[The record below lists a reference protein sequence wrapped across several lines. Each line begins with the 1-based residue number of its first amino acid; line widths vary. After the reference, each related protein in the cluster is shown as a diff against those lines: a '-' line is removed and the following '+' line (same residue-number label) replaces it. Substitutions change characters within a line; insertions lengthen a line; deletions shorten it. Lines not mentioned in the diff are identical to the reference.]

1 MKNVVSAKED
11 VQMKSK
17 SKSRRAF
24 LLTASAGTAGAA
36 VAIVAGRAPAVVP
49 GATAAAPGADD
60 GYRVT
65 EHIQK
70 YYKTTEV

>member
-1 MKNVVSAKED
+1 
-11 VQMKSK
+11 MKSK
-17 SKSRRAF
+17 SKDRRVF
-24 LLTASAGTAGAA
+24 LLTAGAGAA
-36 VAIVAGRAPAVVP
+36 VAIVAGRKPAEIP
-49 GATAAAPGADD
+49 GATTAAPGDGD

>member
-1 MKNVVSAKED
+1 
-11 VQMKSK
+11 MKSK

-24 LLTASAGTAGAA
+24 LLTAGVGGAGAA
-36 VAIVAGRAPAVVP
+36 VVA
-49 GATAAAPGADD
+49 ATAGKQARNPLEVAVTPDTRD
-60 GYRVT
+60 GYRET

>member
-1 MKNVVSAKED
+1 MKT
-11 VQMKSK
+11 K

-24 LLTASAGTAGAA
+24 LVAGVGGAGAA
-36 VAIVAGRAPAVVP
+36 VAAVAMTRQAEPGVPEAPA
-49 GATAAAPGADD
+49 TKDKD

>member
-1 MKNVVSAKED
+1 MKT
-11 VQMKSK
+11 K

-24 LLTASAGTAGAA
+24 LVAGVGGAGAA
-36 VAIVAGRAPAVVP
+36 VAAVAMTKQAEE
-49 GATAAAPGADD
+49 ATPVAAPTEEGD

>member
-1 MKNVVSAKED
+1 
-11 VQMKSK
+11 MKSK

-24 LLTASAGTAGAA
+24 LLTAGAGTAGAA
-36 VAIVAGRAPAVVP
+36 VAIVAGRKTSEIP
-49 GATAAAPGADD
+49 GATTAEPGSGD

>member
-1 MKNVVSAKED
+1 MKP
-11 VQMKSK
+11 K

-24 LLTASAGTAGAA
+24 LLTAGATGAGAA
-36 VAIVAGRAPAVVP
+36 VAAVAARKQAEVP
-49 GATAAAPGADD
+49 GASAQAQDAPD
-60 GYRVT
+60 GYHVT

>member
-1 MKNVVSAKED
+1 MKT
-11 VQMKSK
+11 K

-24 LLTASAGTAGAA
+24 LLAGVGGAGAA
-36 VAIVAGRAPAVVP
+36 AAAVAMRKPSESVTEAAVPAAPA
-49 GATAAAPGADD
+49 GD
-60 GYRVT
+60 GYRTT

>member
-1 MKNVVSAKED
+1 
-11 VQMKSK
+11 MKSK

-36 VAIVAGRAPAVVP
+36 VALVAGRKPAEIP
-49 GATAAAPGADD
+49 GANVAAPGTDD